1 MGENKMREIFYNDAT
16 IEQYEVN
23 EQWDEC
29 VLYLYALVM
38 KDVENKKLWFSLA
51 AQSWYTL
58 TFWEC
63 YMKKENSDRQK
74 IENYFM
80 EAYTNIQQHWGEDAN
95 SLWLCGYFMC
105 INPYEFLFLDM
116 DISDIELRG
125 NELINRAYIIDAS
138 NPLVEVLFVA
148 DNGKKKYYIEAKKRL
163 RTKIKDFFPSNSLID
178 RYFTEIFTTL

>member
-1 MGENKMREIFYNDAT
+1 
-16 IEQYEVN
+16 
-23 EQWDEC
+23 
-29 VLYLYALVM
+29 
-38 KDVENKKLWFSLA
+38 
-51 AQSWYTL
+51 
-58 TFWEC
+58 
-63 YMKKENSDRQK
+63 
-74 IENYFM
+74 
-80 EAYTNIQQHWGEDAN
+80 
-95 SLWLCGYFMC
+95 
-105 INPYEFLFLDM
+105 M